1 METLCDLVSVSK
13 SYNKKLVLNSIDL
26 KVYKG
31 EMVAITGES
40 GSGKTTLLNII
51 GMLEKPSDGEVQLF
65 EQDISSISAIE
76 RAQILRT
83 KVSYLF
89 QNYAL
94 VENADIN
101 YNLEIPLIYSKKT
114 KKEKKKMKI
123 EALNKVGL
131 DIALNQKVHELSGG
145 EQQRVA
151 IARLFLKSCDLV
163 LADEPTGSLDSTNR
177 DEIIK
182 LLKILNE
189 QGKTIIIVT
198 HDEFVVKECK
208 RSIELS

>member
-1 METLCDLVSVSK
+1 METLCNLASVSK

-26 KVYKG
+26 KVHKG
-31 EMVAITGES
+31 EMVAITGKS

-51 GMLEKPSDGEVQLF
+51 GMLEKPSNGEVRLF

-151 IARLFLKSCDLV
+151 IARLFLKSCDLI
-163 LADEPTGSLDSTNR
+163 LADEPTGSLDSINR

>member
-13 SYNKKLVLNSIDL
+13 SYNKKLVLNSINL
-26 KVYKG
+26 KVHKG
-31 EMVAITGES
+31 EMVAITGKS

-51 GMLEKPSDGEVQLF
+51 GMLEKPSDGEIKLF
-65 EQDISSISAIE
+65 KQDISSFNSIQ

-101 YNLEIPLIYSKKT
+101 YNLDIPLIYSKKT
-114 KKEKKKMKI
+114 KKEKQKMKI
-123 EALNKVGL
+123 EALDKVGL
-131 DIALNQKVHELSGG
+131 NVDLKQKVHELSGG
-145 EQQRVA
+145 EQQRLA

-198 HDEFVVKECK
+198 HDEFVVKECE

>member
-1 METLCDLVSVSK
+1 METLCNLVSVNK